1 MYKKIGIL
9 AIAAMLLLAVGF
21 ADGIA
26 AHSKQETVERM
37 PIPDVLAANSSENNL
52 VPVVTPLD
60 TGTGYLGDIT
70 IQGTAISRF
79 DRIGAWGWNVY
90 VDNVLEGPTEMKD
103 KTISIYLTSA
113 DPTVYPR
120 GTMDSNISV
129 GDIVEAYGGSASGYD
144 ISLTGSASYYLKYL
158 GLPVTAGDDSLWPVE
173 PQEMSAG
180 QTPEEPLPHLKPQ
193 ETLTPTQSITSVLSQ
208 NYVIVTDN
216 LTSKPSYLVTENGQK
231 MAITWLTSGV
241 GYVSPEYAPQT
252 YGVNFNFNDIL
263 KAVGDAAAE
272 LGCWSGCR
280 ESSGTQCIDDCR
292 AAEGLKT
299 S

>member
-1 MYKKIGIL
+1 MYKKFGIL

-21 ADGIA
+21 SDGIA
-26 AHSKQETVERM
+26 EHSKRETVERM
-37 PIPDVLAANSSENNL
+37 PIPDVLAANNSENDL
-52 VPVVTPLD
+52 APVVNPLD
-60 TGTGYLGDIT
+60 SGTGYLGDIT
-70 IQGTAISRF
+70 IQGTAISKF

-90 VDNVLEGPTEMKD
+90 VDNVVEGPTEMKD

-120 GTMDSNISV
+120 GTIDSNINV
-129 GDIVEAYGGSASGYD
+129 GYIVEAYGGSASGYD
-144 ISLTGSASYYLKYL
+144 ISLTGSANYYLKYL
-158 GLPVTAGDDSLWPVE
+158 GLPVTAAHGAAPPGMGEVISKTTKVPTVWPVE
-173 PQEMSAG
+173 PQEAS
-180 QTPEEPLPHLKPQ
+180 
-193 ETLTPTQSITSVLSQ
+193 TPTQSITPTSKQ

-216 LTSKPSYLVTENGQK
+216 LISKPSYIVTENGQE
-231 MAITWLTSGV
+231 MAITWLTPWV

-252 YGVNFNFNDIL
+252 YGVNLDAIF
-263 KAVGDAAAE
+263 KAVDDAAAE

-280 ESSGTQCIDDCR
+280 HSSGTQCIDDCR

>member
-1 MYKKIGIL
+1 MHKKLGIL
-9 AIAAMLLLAVGF
+9 AIAAILLLAVGF

-26 AHSKQETVERM
+26 AHSKRETVERV
-37 PIPDVLAANSSENNL
+37 PVPDVLVANNSENHL

-60 TGTGYLGDIT
+60 SGTGYLGDIT
-70 IQGTAISRF
+70 IQGTAISKF
-79 DRIGAWGWNVY
+79 DRIGAWCWNVY
-90 VDNVLEGPTEMKD
+90 VDNVVEGPTEMKD

-120 GTMDSNISV
+120 GTIDSNINV

-144 ISLTGSASYYLKYL
+144 ISLTGSANYYLKYL
-158 GLPVTAGDDSLWPVE
+158 GLPVTAARGAAPPGMGEVISNTTVVPAVWPVE
-173 PQEMSAG
+173 PQEPS
-180 QTPEEPLPHLKPQ
+180 
-193 ETLTPTQSITSVLSQ
+193 TPTQSVTPELNQ

-216 LTSKPSYLVTENGQK
+216 LISKPSYLVTENGQK
-231 MAITWLTSGV
+231 MAITWLTPGM

-252 YGVNFNFNDIL
+252 YGVNSNDIF

-280 ESSGTQCIDDCR
+280 HSSGTQCIDDCR

>member
-1 MYKKIGIL
+1 MYKKLGIL
-9 AIAAMLLLAVGF
+9 AIAAMLLLTVGF

-26 AHSKQETVERM
+26 AHSKRETIERM
-37 PIPDVLAANSSENNL
+37 PIPDVLAANNSENDL

-60 TGTGYLGDIT
+60 SGTGYLGDIT
-70 IQGTAISRF
+70 IQGTAISKF

-90 VDNVLEGPTEMKD
+90 VDNVVEGPPEMKD

-120 GTMDSNISV
+120 GTMDSNINF
-129 GDIVEAYGGSASGYD
+129 GDIVVAYGGSASGYD

-158 GLPVTAGDDSLWPVE
+158 GLPVTADDDSLWPVG
-173 PQEMSAG
+173 PQEAS
-180 QTPEEPLPHLKPQ
+180 
-193 ETLTPTQSITSVLSQ
+193 TPTQSITPVLSR
-208 NYVIVTDN
+208 NYVIVTEN

-231 MAITWLTSGV
+231 MAITWLTLGV
-241 GYVSPEYAPQT
+241 GYVSPEYPPQT
-252 YGVNFNFNDIL
+252 YGVNLNDIF

-280 ESSGTQCIDDCR
+280 HSSGTQCIDDCR
-292 AAEGLKT
+292 AAEGLET

>member
-1 MYKKIGIL
+1 MYKKIEIL
-9 AIAAMLLLAVGF
+9 AIAAMLLLTVGF

-37 PIPDVLAANSSENNL
+37 PIPDVLAANNSENHL

-60 TGTGYLGDIT
+60 SGTGYLGDIT
-70 IQGTAISRF
+70 IQGTAISKF

-90 VDNVLEGPTEMKD
+90 VDNVVEGPTEMKD

-120 GTMDSNISV
+120 GTIDSNINV

-144 ISLTGSASYYLKYL
+144 ISLTGSANYYLKYL
-158 GLPVTAGDDSLWPVE
+158 GLPVTAAHGTAPPGMGEAIRNTTVVPAVWPVE
-173 PQEMSAG
+173 AQEPS
-180 QTPEEPLPHLKPQ
+180 
-193 ETLTPTQSITSVLSQ
+193 TPTQSVTPELSQ

-216 LTSKPSYLVTENGQK
+216 LISKPSYLVTENGQK
-231 MAITWLTSGV
+231 MAITWLTPGV
-241 GYVSPEYAPQT
+241 GYVSSEYAPQT
-252 YGVNFNFNDIL
+252 YGVNLNDIF

-280 ESSGTQCIDDCR
+280 HSSGTQCIDDCR